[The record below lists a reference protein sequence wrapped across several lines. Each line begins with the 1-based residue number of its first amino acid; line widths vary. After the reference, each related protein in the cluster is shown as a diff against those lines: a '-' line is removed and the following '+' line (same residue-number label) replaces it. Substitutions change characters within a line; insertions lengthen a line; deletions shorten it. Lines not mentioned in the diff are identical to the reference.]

1 MPCNVCLCGAQAGYM
16 HASDCPSA
24 YFGNDP
30 ERVQA
35 WLEERAE
42 LRAAMAW
49 ALGEC
54 ERLAALT
61 GAAVWYYDRNAPEGW
76 KRATLAAVGQED
88 GYPIVNVT
96 LGGVR
101 LFGYGWQIAS
111 GEAEPPAPDLGKF
124 YPRGE

>member
-1 MPCNVCLCGAQAGYM
+1 M
-16 HASDCPSA
+16 HASDCPFA

-35 WLEERAE
+35 WLDARAE

-49 ALGEC
+49 AMGELA
-54 ERLAALT
+54 RLAALK
-61 GAAVWYYDRNAPEGW
+61 GEVVWYYDRNAPEGW
-76 KRATLAAVGQED
+76 KRATLAAIGQED
-88 GYPIVNVT
+88 GYPVVNVT

-101 LFGYGWQIAS
+101 LSGYGWQIAS
-111 GEAEPPAPDLGKF
+111 GEAEPPAPDLSKF